1 MVYTKDTN
9 NLLNVLN
16 KYTFQYPKINLM
28 KNTYFLHL
36 YEELKNIYNNI
47 PKSDI
52 HYKVIKN
59 NLELEKNN
67 FMTTE
72 ITNHCKKLKYG
83 YAKTSIHVFYKGNII
98 EGADPVSFETIN
110 RKQMPDQYKKFKLNS
125 AIGVDMDYVKKKKR
139 IYQFGIKIFE
149 L

>member
-1 MVYTKDTN
+1 MGAN
-9 NLLNVLN
+9 NSTQNFGKTSV
-16 KYTFQYPKINLM
+16 
-28 KNTYFLHL
+28 
-36 YEELKNIYNNI
+36 
-47 PKSDI
+47 
-52 HYKVIKN
+52 YKVEPKDPESQEVAVDVRDGYYKN
-59 NLELEKNN
+59 KKGVFYGGISLKLSKKELSSFE
-67 FMTTE
+67 
-72 ITNHCKKLKYG
+72 KLKYG